1 MALSSYINPVVFD
14 LWDEAMRGEK
24 KADAEPAV
32 NSAEVYHRRLA
43 AFGEFFESVSYV
55 GGGRPIPATD
65 EEIGDLDD

>member
-1 MALSSYINPVVFD
+1 
-14 LWDEAMRGEK
+14 
-24 KADAEPAV
+24 
-32 NSAEVYHRRLA
+32 LA